1 LTAKF
6 SFDVTKYVFKNRHIM
21 YDDAGG
27 TPQNFDLAS
36 LCCWCIFQPA
46 IGALSPV
53 FAGVPPA
60 VTYVSPQ
67 VSYYTVLRHVR
78 GRVSM
83 LHAGMCA
90 LNRKPAPIG
99 YYTEPGCYGGVP
111 RVAQHGAQG

>member
-1 LTAKF
+1 MTAKF

-46 IGALSPV
+46 FGALSPV

-60 VTYVSPQ
+60 VTYVSPH
-67 VSYYTVLRHVR
+67 VSYYTVQYL
-78 GRVSM
+78 SY
-83 LHAGMCA
+83 GMYEDA
-90 LNRKPAPIG
+90 
-99 YYTEPGCYGGVP
+99 
-111 RVAQHGAQG
+111 